1 MTAPRRAAAVAAAIL
16 ALTVAAGCAD
26 DDAAGGASTPT
37 PTATVAAGDQRLA
50 DPAAGAMIAGPAGPN
65 VADLLADTT
74 GEPIVGAGHLFVD
87 ADGAARLCEAMAESF
102 PPRCGGRSIPVTNLP
117 PEVVD
122 GLETKDGVR
131 WSEEPV
137 QLIGR
142 VKNGTFVNDPE
153 LLAAS

>member
-26 DDAAGGASTPT
+26 DDTAGTASTAT
-37 PTATVAAGDQRLA
+37 PTATAPAGDQRLA
-50 DPAAGAMIAGPAGPN
+50 DPAAGAMLAGPSAPN

-74 GEPIVGAGHLFVD
+74 GEPVVGAGYLFVD
-87 ADGAARLCEAMAESF
+87 PDGAARLCEAIAESF
-102 PPRCGGRSIPVTNLP
+102 PPQCGPPSIPVTNLP
-117 PEVVD
+117 PELVD
-122 GLETKDGVR
+122 GLASKDGLR
-131 WSEEPV
+131 WSDEPV

-142 VKNGTFVNDPE
+142 VTDGTFVNDPE